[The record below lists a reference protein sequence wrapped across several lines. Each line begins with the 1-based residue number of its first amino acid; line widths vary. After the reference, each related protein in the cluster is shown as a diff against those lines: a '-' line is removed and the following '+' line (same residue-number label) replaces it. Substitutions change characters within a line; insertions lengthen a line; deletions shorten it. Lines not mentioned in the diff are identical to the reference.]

1 MRSVEGGL
9 EVSLFGLLLKS
20 LEDLLTPCEDL
31 LDAVAEVDFDDD
43 LLEDAAELE
52 EDDAGELSEPEL
64 LSACEDFLDAVAEVD
79 VDLLEDTDV
88 AGEPSGGVETES
100 TTFSDCA
107 SEDSFVEDFFRDLVD
122 SATELNIYKKNL
134 KKI

>member
-31 LDAVAEVDFDDD
+31 LDAVAEVDVDDD
-43 LLEDAAELE
+43 LLEDT
-52 EDDAGELSEPEL
+52 
-64 LSACEDFLDAVAEVD
+64 AEV
-79 VDLLEDTDV
+79 EEDV

-107 SEDSFVEDFFRDLVD
+107 SEDAFVEDFFRDLVD
-122 SATELNIYKKNL
+122 SATELNSSLSKGIYRFAVLCVERKKTDL
-134 KKI
+134 I